1 MLINGTAGLYLH
13 SVVSIFW
20 KGVEHSWNAAIE
32 EDFSRDKDKSKVGSG
47 FQLVV
52 SKLMELHGLKTGE
65 RQLLVNMSC

>member
-32 EDFSRDKDKSKVGSG
+32 EDFSRDKDKSKLGTG
-47 FQLVV
+47 IQLV
-52 SKLMELHGLKTGE
+52 SKLVELHRLKAGE
-65 RQLLVNMSC
+65 RQLL